1 MNGFLVRDTRTKDFF
16 PFRLGKSKKRTG
28 LYWIH
33 PVACKQTTNP
43 VAFLSLFLILEDAG
57 CEFFQENLSLS
68 PSSPSNNLF
77 CCSQKRMRVVGGRK
91 LNRCTAYY
99 STHTVDGMVNTLPS
113 RSIEKCGRIVGERE
127 GWICTAA
134 HWSIGCVGK
143 SGRRQRGLSLSQ
155 AAGHS
160 PPCL

>member
-1 MNGFLVRDTRTKDFF
+1 M
-16 PFRLGKSKKRTG
+16 
-28 LYWIH
+28 YWIH

>member
-1 MNGFLVRDTRTKDFF
+1 MDPSSCMQTNNKPRGLSLSLSYSGRRGLRIL
-16 PFRLGKSKKRTG
+16 PGKS
-28 LYWIH
+28 
-33 PVACKQTTNP
+33 
-43 VAFLSLFLILEDAG
+43 
-57 CEFFQENLSLS
+57 LSLS

-77 CCSQKRMRVVGGRK
+77 CCSQKRMRVVGERK

>member
-1 MNGFLVRDTRTKDFF
+1 MDFWLETHEQKIFFLFALEKVRRGLDCIGSIQLHANKQQTPWPFSLSFLFWKTRAANSSRKI
-16 PFRLGKSKKRTG
+16 S
-28 LYWIH
+28 
-33 PVACKQTTNP
+33 
-43 VAFLSLFLILEDAG
+43 
-57 CEFFQENLSLS
+57 LSLS

>member
-1 MNGFLVRDTRTKDFF
+1 MDPSSCMQTNNKPRGLSLSLSYSGRRGLRIL
-16 PFRLGKSKKRTG
+16 PGKS
-28 LYWIH
+28 
-33 PVACKQTTNP
+33 
-43 VAFLSLFLILEDAG
+43 
-57 CEFFQENLSLS
+57 LSLS

-127 GWICTAA
+127 RGMDMHSSAL
-134 HWSIGCVGK
+134 VNRLRGK
-143 SGRRQRGLSLSQ
+143 VRTK
-155 AAGHS
+155 AAGPFS
-160 PPCL
+160 LPGSRPLSALSIDDDVK